1 MNMCNGFKDLK
12 QAGDMDIQHIKEL
25 MALMEHSSCSKM
37 SIKDPNGLEIH
48 LEKIVTVS
56 ASPAVA
62 AEREP
67 AAKVAHTVQH
77 AEPTAQIRSTINSPM
92 VGTFYRSPSPKDPPF
107 VNIGDHVNEQTV
119 VCIVEAMKVMNEI
132 KAQKKGKIVEILV
145 DNLKAVEFGTP
156 LFRIE

>member
-1 MNMCNGFKDLK
+1 MCNGFNDLK

-25 MALMEHSSCSKM
+25 MALMENSSCSKM

-48 LEKIVTVS
+48 LEKIATVS
-56 ASPAVA
+56 SSTVTLV
-62 AEREP
+62 EKEP
-67 AAKVAHTVQH
+67 AAKAAHPVKS
-77 AEPTAQIRSTINSPM
+77 AEPIASTRSTINSPM

-132 KAQKKGKIVEILV
+132 KAQKKGKIVELLV
-145 DNLKAVEFGTP
+145 DNLRPVEFGTP